1 MDKKIFYL
9 LLAFTLFLGAG
20 NMGMHLVTNRPL
32 SDIAGPDLNADG
44 VRDDVEAFIRVTFP
58 DPYEQS
64 AVMQYAKHAQA
75 ELLARDNPDESA
87 RLASDGRARGCM
99 GYVFGN
105 LDKEIAIRE
114 QMGAKTRDTLARRS
128 AHDQYNRN
136 IPGGVYGSPPETIDQ
151 CDFYQT
157 EIVDWPTHS
166 SRTIG
171 VEFRYPRDWYVQERA
186 DTLSTIRVS
195 NVEKQSELSDE
206 ALATEAAFLIQVE
219 KNRNP
224 SMLSLQ
230 EWYKRNLENSM
241 SSRPTKFEWVAMG
254 GDAGMSAIRIEVPG
268 IGTIAHLYIARG
280 VDIIE
285 ISYPASQPKFRYTYD
300 LILATLNVAK

>member
-20 NMGMHLVTNRPL
+20 NVGLHLVTNRPL
-32 SDIAGPDLNADG
+32 SDIAGSDLNADG

-64 AVMQYAKHAQA
+64 AVMQYAKHEQA

-87 RLASDGRARGCM
+87 RLAAEQRHFGCM
-99 GYVFGN
+99 GYVFE
-105 LDKEIAIRE
+105 DIEYKWAAIE
-114 QMGAKTRDTLARRS
+114 QIGAKTRDTLARRS
-128 AHDQYNRN
+128 AYDQYNRN
-136 IPGGVYGSPPETIDQ
+136 IPGGGYGLPPEMIDQ

-157 EIVDWPTHS
+157 EIADWPTHS
-166 SRTIG
+166 SRSIG
-171 VEFRYPRDWYVQERA
+171 VEFRYPRDWYVQELA

-206 ALATEAAFLIQVE
+206 ALANEAAFLIQVG

-224 SMLSLQ
+224 SILSLQ

-241 SSRPTKFEWVAMG
+241 SSRPTKFEWVVAG
-254 GDAGMSAIRIEVPG
+254 GDAGSSAIRIEVPEV
-268 IGTIAHLYIARG
+268 GTIAHLYIARG
-280 VDIIE
+280 ADIIE

-300 LILATLNVAK
+300 LILATLKVVK